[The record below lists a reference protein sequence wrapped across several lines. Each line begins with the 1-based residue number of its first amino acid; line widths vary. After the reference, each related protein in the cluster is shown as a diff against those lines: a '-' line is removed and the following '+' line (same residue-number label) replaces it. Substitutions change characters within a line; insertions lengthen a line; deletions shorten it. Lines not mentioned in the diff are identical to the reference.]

1 MGIRFSCHLCNNPL
15 HVKDYQAG
23 KRGKC
28 PKCQGSF
35 RVPPADA
42 DFSLAIDES
51 FSASPAT
58 QTSKKNVASPSTQ
71 PSSTQPSATT
81 IQPTAIQPTA
91 TQPTA
96 TDKPLATKPTTP
108 ATPKSPD
115 PASPSLPK
123 APKHLE
129 PPSDELPASLLP
141 YVDAR
146 WYVRPPSGGQYGPA
160 TTHTLL
166 DWIQQRRVTADSL
179 VWREGLENWGIVRDV
194 IPEPFGGLPP
204 TNGPI
209 AQLPPTQSS
218 PITSPAEAKPQP
230 STSSPNTPPTSLP
243 LPTATTSKAAVT
255 SKKKKQVRQQLWILG
270 LLSVIAIG
278 LVVALVLVLTRG
290 A

>member
-58 QTSKKNVASPSTQ
+58 QSSKKKAPN
-71 PSSTQPSATT
+71 
-81 IQPTAIQPTA
+81 
-91 TQPTA
+91 
-96 TDKPLATKPTTP
+96 PTTQSP
-108 ATPKSPD
+108 TP
-115 PASPSLPK
+115 PK
-123 APKHLE
+123 TPTLSE
-129 PPSDELPASLLP
+129 PQSNELPASLLP
-141 YVDAR
+141 YVDSR

-179 VWREGLENWGIVRDV
+179 VWREGLENWGIVREV

-204 TNGPI
+204 TNGPT

-218 PITSPAEAKPQP
+218 PITSPPDAKPQQ
-230 STSSPNTPPTSLP
+230 STNPPNTQPTNLP
-243 LPTATTSKAAVT
+243 LPTATTSKVAVT
-255 SKKKKQVRQQLWILG
+255 SKKKKQMRQQLWILG
-270 LLSVIAIG
+270 LLSIIAIG
-278 LVVALVLVLTRG
+278 LVVALVLVLTRS

>member
-51 FSASPAT
+51 FSASPAS
-58 QTSKKNVASPSTQ
+58 QSSQKNVASP
-71 PSSTQPSATT
+71 
-81 IQPTAIQPTA
+81 A
-91 TQPTA
+91 TQTPA
-96 TDKPLATKPTTP
+96 TDKPLATKST
-108 ATPKSPD
+108 APKSPD

-123 APKHLE
+123 PPKLSG
-129 PPSDELPASLLP
+129 PQSDELPASLLP
-141 YVDAR
+141 YVDSR

-204 TNGPI
+204 SNGPT

-218 PITSPAEAKPQP
+218 PITSPTDAKPQP
-230 STSSPNTPPTSLP
+230 STSSPNTPPTSIP
-243 LPTATTSKAAVT
+243 LPTATTSKVAVT
-255 SKKKKQVRQQLWILG
+255 SKKKKQMRQQLWILG

>member
-58 QTSKKNVASPSTQ
+58 QTSKKKVASPS
-71 PSSTQPSATT
+71 
-81 IQPTAIQPTA
+81 IQPTAI
-91 TQPTA
+91 QPTA

-129 PPSDELPASLLP
+129 SPSDELPASLLP

>member
-58 QTSKKNVASPSTQ
+58 QSSKKNVPNATTQSPTTQSPTTQSPS
-71 PSSTQPSATT
+71 
-81 IQPTAIQPTA
+81 
-91 TQPTA
+91 
-96 TDKPLATKPTTP
+96 TDKPLATKPT
-108 ATPKSPD
+108 ASKSTD
-115 PASPSLPK
+115 PASPTPPK
-123 APKHLE
+123 NPTLSE
-129 PPSDELPASLLP
+129 PQSNELPASLLP
-141 YVDAR
+141 YVDSR

-179 VWREGLENWGIVRDV
+179 VWREGLENWGIVREV

-204 TNGPI
+204 TNGPT

-218 PITSPAEAKPQP
+218 PITSPPDAKPQQ
-230 STSSPNTPPTSLP
+230 STNPPNTPPTNLP
-243 LPTATTSKAAVT
+243 LPTATTSKVAVT
-255 SKKKKQVRQQLWILG
+255 SKKKKQMRQQLWILG
-270 LLSVIAIG
+270 LLSIIAIG